1 MTAPQ
6 AGGWLA
12 RLVGRVGSSLRYKL
26 LTLALAPI
34 VLVMP
39 VVLAIAVY
47 WGTHFTYDQLY
58 IKVNTDLSVAR
69 DVFRRQQQGYL
80 DRLGRLA
87 ESYRFRT
94 DLEKGDLAALE
105 QELRLLAQVAGFSY
119 LHLVGPDGR
128 WLYEPDSGRARPSV
142 QLKLAL
148 QGQPSAGVEIFSAAD
163 LAVEGLAKRVRLPLL
178 VTPRARPTSRAVED
192 RGMMVRALYPVRN
205 AAGTVVAVM
214 DGGLL
219 LNGNFGFV
227 DAIRD
232 LVYGQGSL
240 PEGSIGTVTVFLD
253 DVRIST
259 NVPLKAGERALG
271 TRVSQVVRDKVLG
284 NGEIWLDRA
293 FVVNDWYIS
302 AYEPILD
309 VTGQRVG
316 MLYAGY
322 LEAPYRTTLW
332 QAFGSLVL
340 LFLALMGIYALL
352 AVKGAKSVF
361 KPVEAMARV
370 VKATRAG
377 RDQRIGDVPSR
388 DEIGDLARELDVM
401 LGLLKRQ
408 HRQIRHAADELEH
421 KVEERTAE
429 LKQKNADLQRSIDLL
444 QRTREQ
450 LVIAEKLAALGELT
464 AGVAHEINNPTAVI
478 MGNLDVIRA
487 VLGKGAEPVAEEIR
501 LIDEQLYRIRDI
513 VNNLLQYARPADFA
527 GYLSRVDVNQVVDST
542 LKLVGHLTKH
552 SDARLET
559 RCEASRPISI
569 NAQELQQVLVNLLV
583 NALHAVEGRPD
594 PQVLIQTG
602 DWSDRGVWV
611 KVRDNGCGIAA
622 DVADKVF
629 NPFYSTKG
637 QGEGTGLG
645 LSVSYSL
652 IRRYG
657 GTLTVDSGEGG
668 GATFTVWLLEE
679 PEVIED
685 DAALLYQLIH
695 VEEDQGGQASGG

>member
-1 MTAPQ
+1 MTEKKNS
-6 AGGWLA
+6 GWIT
-12 RLVGRVGSSLRYKL
+12 RIVDRVNRSLRYKL
-26 LTLALAPI
+26 LTLALAPML
-34 VLVMP
+34 LVMP
-39 VVLAIAVY
+39 VALVIAVY
-47 WGTHFTYDQLY
+47 WGTNFTYDQLY
-58 IKVNTDLSVAR
+58 VKVNTDLSVAR

-80 DRLGRLA
+80 DRLARLA

-94 DLEKGDLAALE
+94 DLEKGDVAALE
-105 QELRLLAQVAGFSY
+105 REMVGLAEVAGFTY

-128 WLYEPDSGRARPSV
+128 WLYEQREGQARSSV
-142 QLKLAL
+142 QLIRAL
-148 QGQPSAGVEIFSAAD
+148 QGQPTAGVEIFSADD
-163 LAVEGLAKRVRLPLL
+163 LAMEGLAAQVKLPLI
-178 VTPRARPTSRAVED
+178 VTPHAKPTNRAVED

-205 AAGTVVAVM
+205 AAGRVVAVM

-240 PEGSIGTVTVFLD
+240 PEGSIGTVTVFID

-259 NVPLKAGERALG
+259 NVPLQAGERALG
-271 TRVSQVVRDKVLG
+271 TRVSQEVRDKVLG

-302 AYEPILD
+302 AYEAILD
-309 VTGQRVG
+309 VNGYRVG

-322 LEAPYRTTLW
+322 LEAPYRNTLW

-340 LFLALMGIYALL
+340 LFLGLMGIYALL

-377 RDQRIGDVPSR
+377 EDRRIGNMPSQ
-388 DEIGDLARELDVM
+388 DEIGDLAREFDMM
-401 LGLLKRQ
+401 LELLMRQ
-408 HRQIRHAADELEH
+408 HRQIQGAADVLEH

-429 LKQKNADLQRSIDLL
+429 LKQKNADLQRTIDLL

-527 GYLSRVDVNQVVDST
+527 GYLSQVDVNEVVQST
-542 LKLVGHLTKH
+542 LKLVSHLTRQ
-552 SDARLET
+552 SVVRLET
-559 RCEASRPISI
+559 HCEATRVISI
-569 NAQELQQVLVNLLV
+569 SMQELQQVLVNLLV
-583 NALHAVEGRPD
+583 NALHAVEHQPD
-594 PQVLIQTG
+594 AQVLIKTG
-602 DWSDRGVWV
+602 DWSDRGVWINV
-611 KVRDNGCGIAA
+611 QDNGCGIAA

-629 NPFYSTKG
+629 NPFYSTKD

-645 LSVSYSL
+645 LSVSYGL

-657 GTLTVDSGEGG
+657 GTVTLDSREGE
-668 GATFTVWLLEE
+668 GATFTVWLLAE
-679 PEVIED
+679 PDAVED
-685 DAALLYQLIH
+685 DAALLHQLIH
-695 VEEDQGGQASGG
+695 VELEPDQQAPG

>member
-1 MTAPQ
+1 MSQTKW
-6 AGGWLA
+6 GWLG
-12 RLVGRVGSSLRYKL
+12 RLITRVDSSLRYKL

-34 VLVMP
+34 LLVMP

-69 DVFRRQQQGYL
+69 DVFRRLQQGYL

-94 DLEKGDLAALE
+94 YMERGDLAALE
-105 QELRLLAQVAGFSY
+105 VELSALEQAAGFSY
-119 LHLVGPDGR
+119 LHLLSPDGR
-128 WLYEPDSGRARPSV
+128 WMLEPREGRGRPSL
-142 QLKLAL
+142 QLDLAK
-148 QGQPSAGVEIFSAAD
+148 QGRPTAGLEIFSAED
-163 LAVEGLAKRVRLPLL
+163 LAVEGLAERVRLPLL
-178 VTPRARPTSRAVED
+178 ATPRAEPTDRAVED
-192 RGMMVRALYPVRN
+192 RGMMVRALYPVRD
-205 AAGTVVAVM
+205 AAGRVIAVM

-219 LNGNFGFV
+219 LNGNFAFV
-227 DAIRD
+227 DTIRD

-271 TRVSQVVRDKVLG
+271 TRVSQEVRDQVLG
-284 NGEIWLDRA
+284 QGDIWLDRA

-309 VTGQRVG
+309 VTGRRVG

-340 LFLALMGIYALL
+340 LFVVLMGIYALL

-377 RDQRIGDVPSR
+377 EDRRIGDVRSR
-388 DEIGDLARELDVM
+388 DEIGDLAREFDIM
-401 LGLLKRQ
+401 LGLLMNQ
-408 HRQIRHAADELEH
+408 HRQIQQAADVLEH

-429 LKQKNADLQRSIDLL
+429 LKQKNADLQRTVDLL
-444 QRTREQ
+444 RRTREQ
-450 LVIAEKLAALGELT
+450 LVLAEKLAALGELT

-478 MGNLDVIRA
+478 MGNLDVIRS
-487 VLGKGAEPVAEEIR
+487 VLGKHAEPVQEEIQ

-513 VNNLLQYARPADFA
+513 VNNLLQYARPVDFA
-527 GYLSRVDVNQVVDST
+527 GYVSEVDVNEVVEST
-542 LKLVGHLTKH
+542 LKLVNHLTKQ
-552 SDARLET
+552 SDARLEI
-559 RCEASRPISI
+559 RCEATRRVAI
-569 NAQELQQVLVNLLV
+569 NLQELQQVLVNLLV
-583 NALHAVEGRPD
+583 NALHAVEHESDGR
-594 PQVLIQTG
+594 VSIQTG
-602 DWSDRGVWV
+602 DWSDRGVWIR
-611 KVRDNGCGIAA
+611 VRDNGCGIEAA
-622 DVADKVF
+622 ATDKVF
-629 NPFYSTKG
+629 NPFYSTKD

-645 LSVSYSL
+645 LSVSYGL

-657 GTLTVDSGEGG
+657 GTLTVDSREGE
-668 GATFTVWLLEE
+668 GATFTVWLLEK
-679 PEVIED
+679 PEMVED
-685 DAALLYQLIH
+685 ETALIHRLIH
-695 VEEDQGGQASGG
+695 VDDEPDPQRSRG